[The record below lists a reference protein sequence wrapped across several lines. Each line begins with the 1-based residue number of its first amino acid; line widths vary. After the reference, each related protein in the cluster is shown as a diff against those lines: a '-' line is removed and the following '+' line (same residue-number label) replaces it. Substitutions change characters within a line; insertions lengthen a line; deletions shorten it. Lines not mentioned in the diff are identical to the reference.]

1 MKHFIIRLNLFF
13 LTTIT
18 LFLSSCGGTKK
29 EAQEENGWTSLTEEQ
44 RDFWTKFDDDL
55 YFQKEHIKEPL
66 PLEIIEIDEEPRTE
80 FLERRNLSNCDP
92 IWLYRKAEEPTE
104 FSHEYKSDSVFFTI
118 ERGTDSG
125 IHATYEFKK
134 NHGEWALVRII
145 DESN

>member
-13 LTTIT
+13 FTTIT
-18 LFLSSCGGTKK
+18 LFISSCGETKK
-29 EAQEENGWTSLTEEQ
+29 EAQEKNGWTSLTEEQ

-80 FLERRNLSNCDP
+80 FLERRNLSNCES
-92 IWLYRKAEEPTE
+92 IWLYGKATEPTE

-134 NHGEWALVRII
+134 SNGEWSLVRII

>member
-18 LFLSSCGGTKK
+18 LFMSSCGGAKK

-44 RDFWTKFDDDL
+44 RDFWTRFDDDL

-80 FLERRNLSNCDP
+80 FLERRNLSNCES
-92 IWLYRKAEEPTE
+92 IWLYGKATEPTE
-104 FSHEYKSDSVFFTI
+104 FSHEYKSDSAFLTI

-134 NHGEWALVRII
+134 NNGEWSLVRII